1 MNDECSPWISV
12 LLPDIFKSYIILQIE
27 KKKTPNNKMN
37 IYILLNEYV
46 LSLNIKS
53 WTYIRSSNKTSYI
66 LSKPSGNVH
75 RFCYWIIV
83 TPYSYSPTAFLYAV
97 TLFHDP
103 LHSFFALRKSKGK
116 PLIVEIFNTRKKD
129 SFSRW
134 LSFFYIYIKE
144 PIDKLQQQNPK
155 VSQQLKI
162 CFIKDLWK

>member
-1 MNDECSPWISV
+1 MSV

-103 LHSFFALRKSKGK
+103 LHSFIALRKY
-116 PLIVEIFNTRKKD
+116 ERKTPD
-129 SFSRW
+129 SRNIQHAEERQFQPMIK
-134 LSFFYIYIKE
+134 FFLYIYIYHGTYR
-144 PIDKLQQQNPK
+144 
-155 VSQQLKI
+155 
-162 CFIKDLWK
+162 